1 MEDDESMEP
10 KLLFEKINS
19 QYTITM
25 DALLLAGYGSD
36 SEEEDPVSSR
46 AKRDRSI
53 IPEAK
58 VRPNVPLSTIVLGAC
73 GNSSSSSDDEMKD
86 RNLTTRK
93 RKNSPSFGETET
105 KKREAFLTS
114 DRLPPPLAQKL
125 STRNI
130 DAKTRTFRD
139 FEKLISSLPN
149 GGMCWAEYLKTQSV
163 FHKPQFLQS
172 AIDYFQITEPLGSNL
187 KN

>member
-1 MEDDESMEP
+1 
-10 KLLFEKINS
+10 
-19 QYTITM
+19 M

-139 FEKLISSLPN
+139 YRMGACVGQNILRRNQYFISRSFYSQQLTIF
-149 GGMCWAEYLKTQSV
+149 K
-163 FHKPQFLQS
+163 
-172 AIDYFQITEPLGSNL
+172 
-187 KN
+187 